1 MFGRTNRLLYWLVG
15 SMCSF
20 VLASVFLTPAS
31 AQTITQGFGSDT
43 TLLRGSI
50 VAVTTTDKNK
60 IELVT
65 RDQIDRMFGVVVN
78 SNDSAVTLSSGQE
91 SLFVATNGRF
101 DVLVSDQNGSV
112 KTGDVLTLSS
122 INGVAMK
129 AEKTD
134 RSIVGRAVV
143 DVDFSKVDTILSKQ
157 TITSVT
163 GSKHEVSISRVL
175 ADISIGRNP
184 QYQDKS
190 ILPSSLRRF
199 GESVSGKPVSTIRI
213 FSALAVMLVV
223 AIIATSLIYSGV
235 RSSLVAIGRNPL
247 SKKSILQGLVQV
259 VIIGVVILLFGL
271 GAMYLILKL

>member
-1 MFGRTNRLLYWLVG
+1 MFGRTNRLLYWLIG
-15 SMCSF
+15 GMCSF
-20 VLASVFLTPAS
+20 VLASVFLTTAS

-50 VAVTTTDKNK
+50 VAVTLTDKNK
-60 IELVT
+60 IELVS

-91 SLFVATNGRF
+91 ALFVATNGRY

-112 KTGDVLTLSS
+112 KTGDFLTLSS

-143 DVDFSKVDTILSKQ
+143 DVDFSKTDTILSKQ

-175 ADISIGRNP
+175 TDISIGRNP

-190 ILPSSLRRF
+190 VLPSSLRRF